1 LIFLLIFI
9 IGGFHGSYIYR
20 AYHIVVVALVFCFVL
35 FLFSTSSNEF
45 GFKFWSFSPNP
56 PSKLELYFLV
66 TVCALR
72 VGACVRRITA
82 DRAKM
87 LSTHAHG
94 AYETRGLCPKCKF
107 YLFLHSSSAFFLQL
121 FLKFGIE
128 FLQPVMSSKLS

>member
-9 IGGFHGSYIYR
+9 IGGLHRPYIYR